1 MSLLIKKILQ
11 KIKDFEERTKDSG
24 WINLEL
30 LTGWQE
36 HSSGAQNPPQYEKKN
51 GIVFLHGCAMTST
64 GTSSSNRNIAQLPEG
79 FRPSG
84 TVNNLYYTVRIS
96 SGAESIIGHV
106 QITKTGIIMAPSNL
120 KAYDWLALEGISFPV
135 E

>member
-1 MSLLIKKILQ
+1 MLPLSKKNKQ
-11 KIKDFEERTKDSG
+11 KLEEHENKLEDSG

-30 LTGWQE
+30 LNGWQE
-36 HSSGAQNPPQYEKKN
+36 HSSGAQNLPQYEKKN
-51 GIVFLHGCAMTST
+51 GAVFLHGCAMTST
-64 GTSSSNRNIAQLPEG
+64 GTTSSNRNIAQLPQE

-84 TVNNLYYTVRIS
+84 TVNNLYFTVRII

-120 KAYDWLALEGISFPV
+120 KASDWFSLDGILFPV
-135 E
+135 

>member
-1 MSLLIKKILQ
+1 MSLLIKKILN
-11 KIKDFEERTKDSG
+11 KIKVFEERTQDSG
-24 WINLEL
+24 WQDLTL
-30 LTGWQE
+30 QTGWQE

-51 GIVFLHGCAMTST
+51 GMVFLHGCAMTST
-64 GTSSSNRNIAQLPEG
+64 GTTSSDRNIAQLPQG

-84 TVNNLYYTVRIS
+84 IVNNLYFTARIV

-120 KAYDWLALEGISFPV
+120 AASDWLALEGISFPV

>member
-1 MSLLIKKILQ
+1 MLPLSKKNKKKL
-11 KIKDFEERTKDSG
+11 EEHENKLEDSG

-30 LTGWQE
+30 LNGWQE

-51 GIVFLHGCAMTST
+51 GMVFLHGCAMTST
-64 GTSSSNRNIAQLPEG
+64 GTTSSNRNIAQLPQG

-84 TVNNLYYTVRIS
+84 IVNNLYFTARII

-120 KAYDWLALEGISFPV
+120 AASDWFALDGILFPV
-135 E
+135 